1 MRKFLRG
8 MVTLLCALSLVG
20 CSTGADSLAELEELE
35 QLEELA
41 QESVEK
47 NGVANAGGGAG
58 ATAVPPEYKELFDGG
73 SFDENGVWA
82 SDKAEYVELI
92 EDLRKTCEE
101 NLDGSMIF
109 ATDDEVIFAG
119 GWNVTEID
127 EKTVVSP
134 YTTYEIGELTMSM
147 TAAAIL
153 QLVQDGKL
161 KMSDTIEDYFPDL
174 PYGDKITIEHLIY
187 MQPGI
192 PDVLYEPDKFFESA
206 VDAGKDPQQVGE
218 DFKNGAVTDQEML
231 DYLYKTKFTEEYVGP
246 VAASATNYILLAH
259 ILEQVTGQSYEEYM
273 KENIFDV
280 CDMKNSTCAE
290 TGNITSVPKPFG
302 EEGYAKYGKAYRGA
316 GDIHSNPCDV
326 LLFDRGLIAGK
337 IIDYNHLEYVTE
349 PKDNISC
356 GWFVMRGHN
365 LMEKP
370 TEVSNLMQSG
380 GTNGY
385 VAMNHIYR
393 VGDKNYYYIMMTPA
407 VGRLQF
413 ALKVDRLIMRYM
425 MSLEQ

>member
-35 QLEELA
+35 QLEEIA
-41 QESVEK
+41 QESVEE
-47 NGVANAGGGAG
+47 NGVAKAGGGAG

-326 LLFDRGLIAGK
+326 LLFDRGLMKGELM
-337 IIDYNHLEYVTE
+337 DYTHLEFVTE
-349 PKDNISC
+349 PKDEVSC
-356 GWFVMRGHN
+356 GWFVMIGHN
-365 LMEKP
+365 LNGESMP
-370 TEVSNLMQSG
+370 FTLMQTG

-385 VAMNHIYR
+385 IAMNYIFR
-393 VGDKNYYYIMMTPA
+393 TEDKNYYYIMMTPA
-407 VGRLQF
+407 SGRIQFANKVGRLIF
-413 ALKVDRLIMRYM
+413 KYM
-425 MSLEQ
+425 YSLEQ